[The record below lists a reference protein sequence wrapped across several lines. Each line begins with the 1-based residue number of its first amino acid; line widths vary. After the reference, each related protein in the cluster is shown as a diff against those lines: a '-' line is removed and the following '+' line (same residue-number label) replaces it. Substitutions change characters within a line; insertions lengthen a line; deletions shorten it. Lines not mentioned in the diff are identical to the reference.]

1 MALLKA
7 GPVASIQVFTAQVFR
22 YSDITC
28 PFIQPQQPLPK
39 GTFSVGLSARDWVSR
54 ILKQWGELPFFLFYP
69 FFPRK
74 KQNNRTGVPD
84 AQFAVPGND
93 SAC

>member
-7 GPVASIQVFTAQVFR
+7 GPVASIQVFTAQVFH

-84 AQFAVPGND
+84 AQFAVPDND